1 MSTLFIFTSISHSLH
16 KKTKAGNLLKF
27 RKTYANC
34 RHSMQKIFGVK
45 TLYKVSVYLK
55 NYLASDDNADV
66 P

>member
-1 MSTLFIFTSISHSLH
+1 M
-16 KKTKAGNLLKF
+16 LKF

-55 NYLASDDNADV
+55 NYLAWDDNADV